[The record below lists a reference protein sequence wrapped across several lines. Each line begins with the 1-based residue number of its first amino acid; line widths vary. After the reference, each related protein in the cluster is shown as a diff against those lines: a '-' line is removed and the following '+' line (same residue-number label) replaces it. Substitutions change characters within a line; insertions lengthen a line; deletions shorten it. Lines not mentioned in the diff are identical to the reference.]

1 MSENFVVIE
10 TVSGNIEAEIIRGML
25 EAKGIDAVLRGE
37 SAATAIG
44 LTVGPIAD
52 VEILVP
58 KDQEVFARQVIQDYY
73 SGALDTDEEVEEEGD

>member
-1 MSENFVVIE
+1 MSENYVVIE

-25 EAKGIDAVLRGE
+25 EAKGVDAVTRGE

-58 KDQEVFARQVIQDYY
+58 KEQESYARQVIQDYY
-73 SGALDTDEEVEEEGD
+73 SGALATEEEEEDD